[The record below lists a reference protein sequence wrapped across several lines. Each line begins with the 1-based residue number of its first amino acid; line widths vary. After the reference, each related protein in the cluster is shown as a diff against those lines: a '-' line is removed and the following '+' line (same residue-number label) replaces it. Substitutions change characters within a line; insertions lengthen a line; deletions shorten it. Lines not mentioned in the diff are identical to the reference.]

1 LTHARRGTTFGV
13 IGQRLRTDQT
23 EAGHEYDRGPGEDP
37 PTSGNEPTSD
47 EDIVAAA
54 HAEAEDLRAPDPVLG
69 TPGPPVN
76 RRSPFMIGLLAAAG
90 VAVTYGMVKLLVVAA
105 NILALIGLSLFLA
118 VGLEPA
124 VAWLTRRR
132 IPRAV
137 AVAAIA
143 STIVAVV
150 VGFLVTAIPV
160 LGAQVQ
166 SFLRNLPQYVAQMSD
181 HSTTLGLLDEHF
193 HLQQRLGGWVGEGQT
208 DLTEGLVT
216 AGRAVLTGTTSALTV
231 LVLTVYLLI
240 DLPSIRRAI
249 YRLTP
254 ASRRP
259 RVILIGDEVAIKV
272 GWYVMGNLVTSLIA
286 GVTTLVWLLAFGVP
300 YPVVLALTVAILD
313 LVPLVGSTV
322 AGVIVSLVALTV
334 SLPVAVATAIFF
346 VAYQFVENYVIVPRV
361 IGRAVDVPATATML
375 AVLVGGA
382 ALGLLGA
389 LIAIPTAAAIDILL
403 RETVYPRLDEA

>member
-1 LTHARRGTTFGV
+1 
-13 IGQRLRTDQT
+13 
-23 EAGHEYDRGPGEDP
+23 
-37 PTSGNEPTSD
+37 
-47 EDIVAAA
+47 
-54 HAEAEDLRAPDPVLG
+54 
-69 TPGPPVN
+69 
-76 RRSPFMIGLLAAAG
+76 MIGLLGAAG
-90 VAVTYGMVKLLVVAA
+90 VAVTYAVVQLLVVAA
-105 NILALIGLSLFLA
+105 DILALIGLSLFLA

-124 VAWLTRRR
+124 VAWLTRRGL
-132 IPRAV
+132 PRAV

-143 STIVAVV
+143 VTIVGVV
-150 VGFLVTAIPV
+150 VGFLFTAIPV
-160 LGAQVQ
+160 LEAQVQ

-181 HSTTLGLLDEHF
+181 HSTTLGLLDERF
-193 HLQQRLGGWVGEGQT
+193 HLQQRLSGWVADGRADVT
-208 DLTEGLVT
+208 SGLIS

-231 LVLTVYLLI
+231 LVLTVYLLV
-240 DLPSIRRAI
+240 DLPGIRRLI

-259 RVILIGDEVAIKV
+259 RIILIGDEVAVKV
-272 GWYVMGNLVTSLIA
+272 GWYVLGNLVTSLIA

-313 LVPLVGSTV
+313 LVPIVGSTV

-334 SLPVAVATAIFF
+334 SLPLAVATAIFF
-346 VAYQFVENYVIVPRV
+346 VAYQLVENYLIVPRV

-389 LIAIPTAAAIDILL
+389 LIAIPAAAAIDILL
-403 RETVYPRLDEA
+403 RETVYPRLDDA

>member
-1 LTHARRGTTFGV
+1 LTGTARGITITV
-13 IGQRLRTDQT
+13 IGERPT
-23 EAGHEYDRGPGEDP
+23 AGAYDRGPGEDP
-37 PTSGNEPTSD
+37 PTPDGEPAD
-47 EDIVAAA
+47 GGDIVAAA
-54 HAEAEDLRAPDPVLG
+54 EAEAEELRAPEPVLG

-90 VAVTYGMVKLLVVAA
+90 VAVTYGIVQLLVVAA
-105 NILALIGLSLFLA
+105 DILALIGLSLFLA

-124 VAWLTRRR
+124 VAWLTRRGV
-132 IPRAV
+132 PRAA

-143 STIVAVV
+143 VTVVGMV
-150 VGFLVTAIPV
+150 VGFLATAIPM
-160 LGAQVQ
+160 LGAQLQ

-181 HSTTLGLLDEHF
+181 HSTTLGLLDERF
-193 HLQQRLGGWVGEGQT
+193 HLQQRLAGWVADGQT
-208 DLTEGLVT
+208 DVTSGLLN
-216 AGRAVLTGTTSALTV
+216 AGRAVLTGTVSALTV

-240 DLPSIRRAI
+240 DLPSIRRLI

-259 RVILIGDEVAIKV
+259 RFILIGDEVAVKV
-272 GWYVMGNLVTSLIA
+272 GWYVLGNLVTSLIA

-313 LVPLVGSTV
+313 LVPIVGSTV
-322 AGVIVSLVALTV
+322 AGVVVSLVALTV
-334 SLPVAVATAIFF
+334 SLPIAVATAIFYI
-346 VAYQFVENYVIVPRV
+346 AYQLVENYVIVPRV

-375 AVLVGGA
+375 AVLIGGA

-389 LIAIPTAAAIDILL
+389 LVAIPAAAAIDILL